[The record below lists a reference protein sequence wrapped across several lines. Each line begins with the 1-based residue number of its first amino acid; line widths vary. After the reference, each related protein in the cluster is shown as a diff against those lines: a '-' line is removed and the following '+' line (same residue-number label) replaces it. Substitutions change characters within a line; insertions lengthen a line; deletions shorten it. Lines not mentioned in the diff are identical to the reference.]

1 MPSDYQGI
9 LDDVEIEEEPGSF
22 MPVLTPEMSDWLF
35 DASVSLGN
43 AFGGGRIKGKTYRT
57 IQKIV
62 NAVALFT
69 PSDIVLSDGRQR
81 ATFSY
86 RQMAAAIGLSPKS
99 TKTVQQVLR
108 VLRLETESTD
118 AATYREAYELL
129 YEERGG
135 RPLLSF
141 HFKSNSRKL
150 ASAWNLCGIR
160 PRACALV
167 ERSTVAQRE
176 PYPTVPQTRPT
187 VVTGE
192 ETVAKSAS
200 TVVDPVD
207 IDPTTITGRSPDL
220 NAANEAATSDLGAR
234 HRPNAEGTVVDSS
247 ESDGPV
253 ATTLNTSSLITHSSE
268 DPEGWFSRLTHLFQY
283 PPGRRE
289 ADTREAFNRLMGM
302 GYSPRALYD
311 GAAAYVT
318 RTPKSEQMRFPL
330 KFLEDVSLVRSW
342 CKAPPRTLDP
352 TKLCKVESHW
362 AYPFKAGL
370 EFVVCPPTATMEEAF
385 DAVRRMVAEYGREP

>member
-86 RQMAAAIGLSPKS
+86 RQMAAAIGLSSKS

-167 ERSTVAQRE
+167 ER
-176 PYPTVPQTRPT
+176 VPLR
-187 VVTGE
+187 
-192 ETVAKSAS
+192 
-200 TVVDPVD
+200 
-207 IDPTTITGRSPDL
+207 
-220 NAANEAATSDLGAR
+220 
-234 HRPNAEGTVVDSS
+234 S
-247 ESDGPV
+247 ESP
-253 ATTLNTSSLITHSSE
+253 IQ
-268 DPEGWFSRLTHLFQY
+268 PC
-283 PPGRRE
+283 PK
-289 ADTREAFNRLMGM
+289 
-302 GYSPRALYD
+302 RA
-311 GAAAYVT
+311 
-318 RTPKSEQMRFPL
+318 QPL
-330 KFLEDVSLVRSW
+330 SQAK
-342 CKAPPRTLDP
+342 KP
-352 TKLCKVESHW
+352 
-362 AYPFKAGL
+362 
-370 EFVVCPPTATMEEAF
+370 
-385 DAVRRMVAEYGREP
+385 